1 MTETELVGESWWMDC
16 ASLRGKLS
24 SGCLLPP
31 RAPGLASP
39 SSPKGEMLDFPRAQP
54 GLPFPLFTSQALSRL
69 SDPVPALETL
79 LLPAMMITFLPPIQI
94 IPLSTF
100 QNLESTVYC
109 IYLLIRKMLI
119 EHLLFAGAHPGPA
132 DTAVNKA
139 DTNLAF
145 VELALQWGQQT
156 RNKCIVVMLQ

>member
-1 MTETELVGESWWMDC
+1 
-16 ASLRGKLS
+16 
-24 SGCLLPP
+24 
-31 RAPGLASP
+31 
-39 SSPKGEMLDFPRAQP
+39 
-54 GLPFPLFTSQALSRL
+54 
-69 SDPVPALETL
+69 
-79 LLPAMMITFLPPIQI
+79 MMITFLPPIQI

-109 IYLLIRKMLI
+109 IYLLIRQMLI

-145 VELALQWGQQT
+145 VELAL
-156 RNKCIVVMLQ
+156 